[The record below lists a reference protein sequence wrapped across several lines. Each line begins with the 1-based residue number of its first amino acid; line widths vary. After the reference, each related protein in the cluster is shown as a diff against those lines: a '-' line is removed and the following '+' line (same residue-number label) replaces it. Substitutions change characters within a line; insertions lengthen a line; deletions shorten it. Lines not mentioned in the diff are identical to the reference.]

1 MTEKE
6 IEYIIKHVSE
16 RVIDG
21 LLDNLESMFV
31 PQEYLDSEAE
41 KDSLD
46 ISLETVDDI
55 LTNMNTISTEEEL
68 LLDLAQSFT
77 RLSFYE
83 KKEDY
88 LKCKKL
94 KTKIQN
100 IQKKLNNI

>member
-6 IEYIIKHVSE
+6 IEYIIKHISE
-16 RVIDG
+16 NVIDG

-46 ISLETVDDI
+46 ISLGTVDDI
-55 LTNMNTISTEEEL
+55 LSNMNSVSTEEEL
-68 LLDLAQSFT
+68 LLDLAQSMT

-83 KKEDY
+83 EKEDY
-88 LKCKKL
+88 IKCKKL

-100 IQKKLNNI
+100 IQNKLNDI